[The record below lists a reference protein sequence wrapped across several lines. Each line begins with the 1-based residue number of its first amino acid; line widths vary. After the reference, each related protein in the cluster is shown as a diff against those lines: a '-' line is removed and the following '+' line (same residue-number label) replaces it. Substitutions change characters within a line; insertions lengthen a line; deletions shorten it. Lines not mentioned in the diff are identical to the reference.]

1 MSEKNSTNTSTE
13 HDKRLVALGVGLNT
27 LLAVKLNDMIN
38 SESAERDED
47 ASVIITAMAHIVR
60 VFEGEDSAKKMIDE
74 LTGGAYSKMD
84 DLVSSGVPVDDAAK
98 FVTNEEDDDVN

>member
-1 MSEKNSTNTSTE
+1 MSEKALTHTLTE
-13 HDKRLVALGVGLNT
+13 HDKKLVALGVGLNT

-38 SESAERDED
+38 SVGSERDED

-60 VFEGEDSAKKMIDE
+60 VFEGEESAKKMIDE

-98 FVTNEEDDDVN
+98 FVTSEEDGNDN